1 MISAEWHP
9 DDERLLTRYLEGADP
24 SVDAHVAWCRSCARR
39 LSETAGT
46 LDSWHEAAAGETTEA
61 FDEPRLQAQ
70 RRAVQQ
76 RLGAALPARVLLFP
90 ASVDQ
95 QPATWLIRAAA
106 AVLLVALTGAGMAR
120 MLQMPDPAPRSALH
134 ATSRETA
141 PARLARDVAPDA
153 ALEDI
158 ELALMQPRTAELRA
172 LDAFTPHVRDIS
184 VTVR

>member
-1 MISAEWHP
+1 MISADWHP

-39 LSETAGT
+39 LSETGVA
-46 LDSWHEAAAGETTEA
+46 LDLWHEAAASEAAEA
-61 FDEPRLQAQ
+61 FDGPRLLAQ

-76 RLGAALPARVLLFP
+76 RLGAALPARVLPFP
-90 ASVDQ
+90 ASAGQ
-95 QPATWLIRAAA
+95 PPATWLIRAAA

-120 MLQMPDPAPRSALH
+120 LLQMPDPAPRSALR
-134 ATSRETA
+134 APSRETA
-141 PARLARDVAPDA
+141 PARLVRDVAPDA

-184 VTVR
+184 VTLR